1 MYVLFFAVCTFIT
14 VMRWFTTRILD
25 YWTLI
30 KHVHMWKGSNIRVSR
45 RAYLQNR
52 FYCYRPTSLQDFSL
66 LTSYQPWKTKLQ
78 YLGHLSLKLEWTFV
92 IKICQIIVKSKRNF
106 FNSCSFPWWDSGKI
120 VKIHGTYL
128 TSSSEPVTKLNIK
141 AFRGDR
147 NSNLFKERDM
157 PISKEGGIMRKK

>member
-1 MYVLFFAVCTFIT
+1 MYVLIFAVCTFIT
-14 VMRWFTTRILD
+14 VMRWITTRILD

-45 RAYLQNR
+45 RA
-52 FYCYRPTSLQDFSL
+52 
-66 LTSYQPWKTKLQ
+66 
-78 YLGHLSLKLEWTFV
+78 FV
-92 IKICQIIVKSKRNF
+92 IKICQIIVKSKRNLF
-106 FNSCSFPWWDSGKI
+106 KRRVINSCSFPWWDSGKI